1 NVQVAVRVRPFNE
14 REKSMESTSC
24 IRMVKETQQTI
35 ITDPETNVEK
45 VFTFDYSYNSFA
57 PPSEP
62 EHASQQTV
70 WEDIGVKVLEHAW
83 NGFNVSLFAYG
94 QTGAGKSFSMVG
106 YGSDKGIIPKASEVI
121 FQRIDENATGVTFK
135 VEASMMEIYNE
146 RVKDLFNPS
155 SDNLKVRDHP
165 SQGPY
170 AEGLTR
176 SAVSSYS
183 EIDRLM
189 NAGILARTTASTNMN
204 ATSSRAHT
212 IFQIIVT
219 QSELN
224 LSTGKLMDKVSRIN
238 LIDLAG
244 SERAA
249 STGATGSRLKEGAAI
264 NQSLSALGNCISAL
278 ADLANGKK
286 VLVPYRNS
294 KLTHLL
300 KDSLGGNSK
309 TIMIAALSPA
319 SVNYSETLGTLRY
332 ADRAKQIKNKA
343 IVN

>member
-1 NVQVAVRVRPFNE
+1 
-14 REKSMESTSC
+14 MESTSC

-146 RVKDLFNPS
+146 RVK
-155 SDNLKVRDHP
+155 
-165 SQGPY
+165 
-170 AEGLTR
+170 
-176 SAVSSYS
+176 
-183 EIDRLM
+183 
-189 NAGILARTTASTNMN
+189 
-204 ATSSRAHT
+204 
-212 IFQIIVT
+212 
-219 QSELN
+219 
-224 LSTGKLMDKVSRIN
+224 GKES
-238 LIDLAG
+238 
-244 SERAA
+244 
-249 STGATGSRLKEGAAI
+249 
-264 NQSLSALGNCISAL
+264 
-278 ADLANGKK
+278 
-286 VLVPYRNS
+286 
-294 KLTHLL
+294 
-300 KDSLGGNSK
+300 
-309 TIMIAALSPA
+309 
-319 SVNYSETLGTLRY
+319 
-332 ADRAKQIKNKA
+332 
-343 IVN
+343 